1 MQNIEAIAEACQKGN
16 LEKFGEIFDA
26 FHEKI
31 YRFVFFRT
39 HHKQTAEDITS
50 VVFTK
55 ALEKIHSFNPQKG
68 NFSSWLYQIARN
80 SIIDHYRSRKET
92 QNLEDAFDIS
102 TPSSLEKDTD
112 TALKLEE
119 VKKYM
124 QGLAPE
130 QRNILIMRVWDG
142 LSHKEIAAV
151 LNITESASKMAFS
164 RVMSKLNKDLMP
176 ALLYLIIFY
185 EFYGKLN

>member
-1 MQNIEAIAEACQKGN
+1 MQDIEALVAECQKGN
-16 LEKFGEIFDA
+16 LNKFGEIFDA
-26 FHEKI
+26 YHEKI
-31 YRFVFFRT
+31 YRFIYFRT
-39 HHKQTAEDITS
+39 HHKETAEDITS
-50 VVFTK
+50 LVFTK
-55 ALEKIHSFNPQKG
+55 ALEKIQQFNPQKG
-68 NFSSWLYQIARN
+68 SFNAWLYQIAKN
-80 SIIDHYRSRKET
+80 GIIDHYRSRKET

-102 TPSSLEKDTD
+102 APVSLERDTD

-130 QRNILIMRVWDG
+130 QRNILIMRIWDG
-142 LSHKEIAAV
+142 LSHKEIAAI
-151 LNITESASKMAFS
+151 LNISESASKMAFS
-164 RVMSKLNKDLMP
+164 RLMAKLNKDLVP

>member
-16 LEKFGEIFDA
+16 LEKFGEIFDKKKK
-26 FHEKI
+26 KI